1 MHSAD
6 YQSLLTPKKAK
17 KTQLKLLAG
26 GVAVI
31 AAAGF
36 LPPLTASA
44 NVSASLV
51 DSIPNRLVQEFPI
64 KDGSQLVTAAGAPKQ
79 VLPKA
84 KPKLTYEIVRALGPQ
99 NTSAYTSSV
108 DETDSNPFITASGSR
123 THWGTVASNDLPFGT
138 KLKIEGFGD
147 MVFTVE
153 DTGAAGY
160 FSLDIWMEN
169 KPKAFAHGRRMLK
182 AWIVKPVTR

>member
-6 YQSLLTPKKAK
+6 YKSLLTPKKAK

-51 DSIPNRLVQEFPI
+51 DSLPNRLVQEFPL
-64 KDGSQLVTAAGAPKQ
+64 KDGSKLVTATGSPKTALPKQ
-79 VLPKA
+79 
-84 KPKLTYEIVRALGPQ
+84 KPKLTYEVVQALGPQ

-108 DETDSNPFITASGSR
+108 DETDSNPFITASGTH
-123 THWGTVASNDLPFGT
+123 THWGTVASNKLPFGT

-147 MVFTVE
+147 TIFTVE
-153 DTGAAGY
+153 DTGGPY
-160 FSLDIWMEN
+160 FDIDIWMEN

-182 AWIVKPVTR
+182 AWIVKPVYR